1 MIYSTVEAIKE
12 TALKHK
18 GVMTFKYQDKLLTN
32 AQPNNQYYEVI
43 VETDGYFKQVKD
55 VHTLSINMSVL
66 GFVDKSE
73 LETQDICS
81 QIGLSIINKVCQDN
95 SWLMTLIGY
104 SILLFTKRTD
114 DSASGARFTI
124 ELAVPSFI
132 DWCSEQNNWL
142 TDEEYEEKIKE
153 SDKLNLGEDRIYNG
167 LDLKPAD
174 LR

>member
-1 MIYSTVEAIKE
+1 MIYSIVEAIKE

-55 VHTLSINMSVL
+55 IHTLSINMSVL

-95 SWLMTLIGY
+95 SWLMTLLGY

-132 DWCSEQNNWL
+132 DWCSEQDNWL

-153 SDKLNLGEDRIYNG
+153 SDKLNLGEDRVYSG

>member
-1 MIYSTVEAIKE
+1 MIYSIVEAIKE

-55 VHTLSINMSVL
+55 IHTLSINMSVL

-153 SDKLNLGEDRIYNG
+153 SDKLNLGEDRIFNG

>member
-1 MIYSTVEAIKE
+1 MIYSIVEAIKE

-153 SDKLNLGEDRIYNG
+153 SDKLNLGEDRIYSG

>member
-1 MIYSTVEAIKE
+1 MIYSIVEAIKE

-95 SWLMTLIGY
+95 SWLMTLMGY

>member
-1 MIYSTVEAIKE
+1 MIYSIVEAIKE

-55 VHTLSINMSVL
+55 IHTLSINMSVL

-153 SDKLNLGEDRIYNG
+153 SDKLNLGEDRVYSG

>member
-1 MIYSTVEAIKE
+1 MIYSIVEAIKE
-12 TALKHK
+12 TALRHK

-55 VHTLSINMSVL
+55 IHTLSINMSVL

-95 SWLMTLIGY
+95 SWLMTLMGY

-153 SDKLNLGEDRIYNG
+153 SDKLNLGEDRVYNG